1 MNNDIYREYRFKF
14 YLNANHFIVI
24 DGQEGQR
31 HPHTWEFMVNIA
43 IDRREFV
50 QFNDYEKAIE
60 RYFEKYQNRVM
71 NEVPP
76 FDRIVPTLENM
87 AEYFGE
93 QLHHLIS
100 EKNGQL
106 IQIECSETPTRSY
119 IIAYEEDKDQEDALA
134 AGMEATTQESI
145 SGILDKILD
154 QMIQ

>member
-87 AEYFGE
+87 AEYFVNEIKEIVQKLG
-93 QLHHLIS
+93 
-100 EKNGQL
+100 GQL
-106 IQIECSETPTRSY
+106 MQLECSETPTRSY
-119 IIAYEEDKDQEDALA
+119 VISLESQKDYMEHIRAEEQNKMADIIDSVLED
-134 AGMEATTQESI
+134 
-145 SGILDKILD
+145 IL
-154 QMIQ
+154 

>member
-87 AEYFGE
+87 AEYFVNEIKEIVQKLG
-93 QLHHLIS
+93 
-100 EKNGQL
+100 GQL
-106 IQIECSETPTRSY
+106 MQLECSETPTRSY
-119 IIAYEEDKDQEDALA
+119 VISLENQKDYMEHIRAEEQNKMADIIDSVLED
-134 AGMEATTQESI
+134 
-145 SGILDKILD
+145 IL
-154 QMIQ
+154 

>member
-14 YLNANHFIVI
+14 YLNENHFIVI

-87 AEYFGE
+87 AEYFVNEIKEIVQKLG
-93 QLHHLIS
+93 
-100 EKNGQL
+100 GQL
-106 IQIECSETPTRSY
+106 MQLECSETPTRSY
-119 IIAYEEDKDQEDALA
+119 VISLENQKDYMEHIRAEEQNKMADIIDSVLED
-134 AGMEATTQESI
+134 
-145 SGILDKILD
+145 IL
-154 QMIQ
+154 